1 MSKKN
6 RLFGKLQ
13 DLIKKRDELSTEI
26 KELEDKLGNQSL
38 VGKYIKVPSA
48 IGDTYIFVKS
58 QSYKNYKGTDLI
70 EVKGPTLRYD
80 SEKIGEGVY
89 ICFVN
94 DDTTY
99 IYTSEKIEVV
109 SKEHFITA
117 LQGYLNWA
125 QENKDLIINKLL
137 PNE

>member
-1 MSKKN
+1 MSKRN
-6 RLFGKLQ
+6 RLLGRLQ
-13 DLIKKRDELSTEI
+13 DLIKKRDRLNTD
-26 KELEDKLGNQSL
+26 EDKGDQSL
-38 VGKYIKVPSA
+38 IGKYIKVSGI
-48 IGDTYIFVKS
+48 IGDSYILVKS
-58 QSYKNYKGTDLI
+58 QIYGNFEGTDFI
-70 EVKGPTLRYD
+70 KVKGLTLCCGD

-99 IYTSEKIEVV
+99 ITDPKKIEVV

-125 QENKDLIINKLL
+125 QENQELIINTLL